1 MLPAQLRWR
10 QCGGVLTTRGGG
22 HRQPPTASAQ
32 APGRALCGVEREHAA
47 WGWGLQGRLAD
58 CVGYRRGFGYLWVLY
73 RSCFRGSKVYK
84 VWLMPGY
91 DAPVQSDAGACC
103 CCRAARAVS
112 AEAAE
117 ACPRKVRYCGIT
129 SAWHTSY
136 GADHIL
142 LSAEGW
148 ARCRGWHQ
156 LPYAAALDLK
166 KNGKHAKKPSA

>member
-1 MLPAQLRWR
+1 MWWGADDQ
-10 QCGGVLTTRGGG
+10 GG

-32 APGRALCGVEREHAA
+32 APGRELCGVERERAA

-58 CVGYRRGFGYLWVLY
+58 CVEYRRGFVYLWVLY
-73 RSCFRGSKVYK
+73 RSCFRGSKVHK

-112 AEAAE
+112 AEAAG

-136 GADHIL
+136 MML
-142 LSAEGW
+142 TTS
-148 ARCRGWHQ
+148 RCQQKGGPAVGGGSCHQ
-156 LPYAAALDLK
+156 LPYAAALD
-166 KNGKHAKKPSA
+166 